1 VQPAERHALD
11 AIARDLEATDPL
23 LARELTG
30 ETLVPGSGWGGRDR
44 DWWAH
49 RLILV
54 ALWTLGLGFGAT
66 LLGLGLAHQVELT
79 AVVGA
84 TVAAS
89 VVTLGTTL
97 ICYRRCHG

>member
-1 VQPAERHALD
+1 MRPAERHALE
-11 AIARDLEATDPL
+11 AIARDLEATAPL

-30 ETLVPGSGWGGRDR
+30 KLVPGSGRAGRDR
-44 DWWAH
+44 GWWAH

-54 ALWTLGLGFGAT
+54 ALWTLGLGFGTT
-66 LLGLGLAHQVELT
+66 LLGLGLAHRVELT

-84 TVAAS
+84 IVTAS
-89 VVTLGTTL
+89 VVTLGAVL